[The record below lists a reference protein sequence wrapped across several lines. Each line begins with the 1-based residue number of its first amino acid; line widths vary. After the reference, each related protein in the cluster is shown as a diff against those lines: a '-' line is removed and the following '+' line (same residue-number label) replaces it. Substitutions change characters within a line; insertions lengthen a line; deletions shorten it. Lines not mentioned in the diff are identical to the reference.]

1 MSGGI
6 SISFVD
12 FAVVSFAFDRILLRF
27 VQVVSGAKLVR
38 FIWRSITRGF
48 VLKNSASGST
58 DNPWFI
64 EVRLGPKSRRQV
76 RMMRVHFE
84 CEAGV
89 RFGGTSNATHGPAG
103 RYRGRQSQTRVASP
117 VG

>member
-38 FIWRSITRGF
+38 FIWRPITRGF
-48 VLKNSASGST
+48 VFKNSASGST
-58 DNPWFI
+58 RTI
-64 EVRLGPKSRRQV
+64 LGSSRSALGPK
-76 RMMRVHFE
+76 
-84 CEAGV
+84 ADINYG
-89 RFGGTSNATHGPAG
+89 
-103 RYRGRQSQTRVASP
+103 
-117 VG
+117 